1 MDSYYLPRPTD
12 SVTTVS
18 FHVGSSLGIL
28 HRPMKMRAHTCPFE
42 FRERST
48 CGRIQM
54 EVQDQ
59 HAQGLVMTRFPTP
72 LIAIATKVPAP
83 YVTLTQ
89 LLPAALARMV
99 QVMPSGLV
107 MTRFP
112 APVVATAT
120 KLGVGRQER
129 RRCEER
135 GRGRGER
142 RRVHLCYWPREAATG
157 QQGGRGGLIRPSHG
171 RVTAESRPSQIGS
184 NSGSGPFELDGT
196 STQTKSNHYRPPP
209 RAPPPG

>member
-1 MDSYYLPRPTD
+1 
-12 SVTTVS
+12 
-18 FHVGSSLGIL
+18 
-28 HRPMKMRAHTCPFE
+28 
-42 FRERST
+42 
-48 CGRIQM
+48 M

-89 LLPAALARMV
+89 LLSAALARMV

-120 KLGVGRQER
+120 KRPLPYVTPNQGLSAALARMVQVIAEGGRLGVGRQER

-142 RRVHLCYWPREAATG
+142 RRVHLCYWPREAAPG
-157 QQGGRGGLIRPSHG
+157 QQGGRGGADEQG
-171 RVTAESRPSQIGS
+171 RDLRGKIAI
-184 NSGSGPFELDGT
+184 
-196 STQTKSNHYRPPP
+196 
-209 RAPPPG
+209 